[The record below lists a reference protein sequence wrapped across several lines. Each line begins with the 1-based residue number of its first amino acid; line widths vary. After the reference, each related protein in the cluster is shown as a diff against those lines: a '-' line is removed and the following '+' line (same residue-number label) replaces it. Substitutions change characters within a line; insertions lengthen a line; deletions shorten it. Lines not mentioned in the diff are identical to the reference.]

1 MLDLSHGSMGCL
13 QVWTELWE
21 VNLVELKA
29 VFVWERRASVSFAFY
44 YLGSVSRVES
54 QAEEGRRWWWCG

>member
-1 MLDLSHGSMGCL
+1 MGCL

-54 QAEEGRRWWWCG
+54 QAEEGRGWWWCG

>member
-1 MLDLSHGSMGCL
+1 MGCL

-29 VFVWERRASVSFAFY
+29 VFVCERRASVSFAFY

-54 QAEEGRRWWWCG
+54 QAEEGRGWWWCG